1 MEEDYKSMRDAERH
15 EDWER
20 YGEYGPPRYVQIL
33 RFIPWVLSGL
43 LVVGVI
49 IYFFVEY
56 GFRTGLFAFSA
67 FGAVFYSIPVL
78 SGYLFSSDHKGMR
91 VFSGLVLPLI
101 VLALFLASVFFFG
114 F

>member
-20 YGEYGPPRYVQIL
+20 YGEYGPPHYVQIL

-49 IYFFVEY
+49 IYFLVEY
-56 GFRTGLFAFSA
+56 GFFAGLFIFSA
-67 FGAVFYSIPVL
+67 LGTVFYSIPVL
-78 SGYLFSSDHKGMR
+78 SGYLFSSDHKGMH

-101 VLALFLASVFFFG
+101 VLALFLASVFLFG

>member
-15 EDWER
+15 EGWER

-49 IYFFVEY
+49 IYFLLSMDSALDFLRFPLSERS
-56 GFRTGLFAFSA
+56 FTLSPFSVA
-67 FGAVFYSIPVL
+67 IYLAAITRGCVSSPA
-78 SGYLFSSDHKGMR
+78 LFS
-91 VFSGLVLPLI
+91 P
-101 VLALFLASVFFFG
+101 
-114 F
+114 